1 MKDVSILYA
10 CMHVKLLLLCIGV
23 FMREKK
29 MGGGGENY
37 QHNNSYVYK
46 SITYPLD
53 VAWGWM
59 LVASSCMIF
68 FFKETF
74 WITCWPVY

>member
-1 MKDVSILYA
+1 MKDVSILYT
-10 CMHVKLLLLCIGV
+10 CMYVKFLLLCIGL
-23 FMREKK
+23 FMKEKK
-29 MGGGGENY
+29 KVGGGEKY

-53 VAWGWM
+53 VAWGLM

-68 FFKETF
+68 F
-74 WITCWPVY
+74 